1 MTDLPPTEDASAA
14 ALPII
19 DAGSANDDAAPSAA
33 CKCALPCC

>member
-19 DAGSANDDAAPSAA
+19 DAGAA

>member
-19 DAGSANDDAAPSAA
+19 DAGSANDDAA